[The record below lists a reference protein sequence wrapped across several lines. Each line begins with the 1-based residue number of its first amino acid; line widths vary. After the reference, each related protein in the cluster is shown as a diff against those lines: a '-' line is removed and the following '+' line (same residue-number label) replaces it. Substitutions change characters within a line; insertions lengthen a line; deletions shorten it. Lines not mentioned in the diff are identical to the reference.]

1 MSLVSLSEVLKHADE
16 NNYAVGAFNAVN
28 LDMARG
34 IILAAEEENSP
45 VIVSLAEVHL
55 KMAPLETLGPILVEL
70 AKNASVPVVVHLDH
84 GTDYNVILNAMKFG
98 FTSVMYDGSSFTF
111 EENIS
116 NSKRIVDAAKA
127 FNISVEGEVG
137 KLVTP
142 ETGSDEEV
150 EDLDPKDFYT
160 DPLQAQEFIE
170 KTEVDALAIA
180 FGTAHGLYKF
190 EPKLDYERIK
200 MIKNITGMPLVM
212 HGGSGLSNQQYQDSI
227 ANGIT
232 KINYYSDMA
241 FSVTE
246 RIKAELAKNETSYIH
261 DLSQWTIRFVADNI
275 KEKMQVFGSSNQGG
289 INERF

>member
-1 MSLVSLSEVLKHADE
+1 MSLVNLSELLKHADE

-55 KMAPLETLGPILVEL
+55 DMAPLDVLGPVLVDL
-70 AKNASVPVVVHLDH
+70 ARKASVPVAVHLDH
-84 GTDYNVILNAMKFG
+84 GCDYNVIIQAMHLG
-98 FTSVMYDGSSFTF
+98 FSSVMYDGSSLTF
-111 EENIS
+111 EENIE
-116 NSKRIVDAAKA
+116 NSKKIVEVAKVL
-127 FNISVEGEVG
+127 NVSVESEVG

-142 ETGSDEEV
+142 ETGSKEIV
-150 EDLDPKDFYT
+150 EKLDPKDFYT

-190 EPKLDYERIK
+190 EPMLDYERIQT
-200 MIKNITGMPLVM
+200 IKNITGIPLVM
-212 HGGSGLSNQQYQDSI
+212 HGGSGLADKQYRNAI
-227 ANGIT
+227 KHGIT

-241 FSVTE
+241 YTVTE
-246 RIKAELAKNETSYIH
+246 KIREELDRHETSYIH

-275 KEKMQVFGSSNQGG
+275 KEKMRIFGSNQQGG
-289 INERF
+289 KCERF